1 MQPTTAAPPR
11 NSEYRL
17 EHCETGLC
25 IRLHSEPALTGDSPR
40 IVPQLVRAQHAMRI
54 VDRDAAALIASTYLP
69 KIPVEIVRV
78 DA

>member
-1 MQPTTAAPPR
+1 MQPTTATPRR

-25 IRLHSEPALTGDSPR
+25 IRLHSEKSTVGEGLR

-54 VDRDAAALIASTYLP
+54 VDHDAAVLIASTYLP

>member
-1 MQPTTAAPPR
+1 MHPTTATPPR

-40 IVPQLVRAQHAMRI
+40 IVPQLVRAKDAMRI
-54 VDRDAAALIASTYLP
+54 VARDAAELIAARYLP
-69 KIPVEIVRV
+69 HIPVEIVRV